1 MRFANRT
8 EAARQLAA
16 SLTAY
21 SGRSTWRRTG
31 RVRSRLADKLVC
43 LSMPLA
49 FSAVGQWYEVPDQ
62 RR

>member
-43 LSMPLA
+43 
-49 FSAVGQWYEVPDQ
+49 
-62 RR
+62 R